1 MKGKLNKGYWLF
13 FAVLLAVACAAIW
26 FACQLIGGGV
36 MTENGPMDKNESLF
50 LGIGVLLIA
59 LSWLWSAF
67 VMLSYCVK
75 GVGFVMDENGISQ
88 TFVGIVLLAFMVML
102 PVKQIPWDAVVAVTK
117 DENGAL
123 KLKLQTGK
131 VKAPF
136 LAKLILKMG
145 YSFPICSLG
154 RAEKEEWKTAMK
166 NYIRCRIEKKS
177 FEE

>member
-1 MKGKLNKGYWLF
+1 MQGKLNKGYWLF
-13 FAVLLAVACAAIW
+13 FAVLLAVSGAAIW
-26 FACQLIGGGV
+26 FACLLIGGGV

-59 LSWLWSAF
+59 LSWIWSAW
-67 VMLSYCVK
+67 VMLSFCVK
-75 GVGFVMDENGISQ
+75 GVAFVMDENGISQ

-117 DENGAL
+117 DENDAL

-154 RAEKEEWKTAMK
+154 RAEKEEWKTAME

>member
-1 MKGKLNKGYWLF
+1 MQGKLNKGYWLF
-13 FAVLLAVACAAIW
+13 FAFLLAVGGEAIW
-26 FACQLIGGGV
+26 FACELLSGRV
-36 MTENGPMDKNESLF
+36 MTENGLMDKSESLL

-59 LSWLWSAF
+59 LTWIWSAL

-75 GVGFVMDENGISQ
+75 GVAFVMDEKGISQ
-88 TFVGIVLLAFMVML
+88 TFVGFGFLAFIVML

-131 VKAPF
+131 VKASF
-136 LAKLILKMG
+136 FAKLILKMG
-145 YSFPICSLG
+145 YTFPLCSLG
-154 RAEKEEWKTAMK
+154 RAEKEEWKTAMET
-166 NYIRCRIEKKS
+166 YIRCHTEQKS